1 VYGVLIK
8 LKKTVKHQEKG
19 EYICTNILRY
29 SLTNRE
35 KEPVESEDKK
45 PQR

>member
-1 VYGVLIK
+1 MKNSATFEELN
-8 LKKTVKHQEKG
+8 TF
-19 EYICTNILRY
+19 CTNILRY

-35 KEPVESEDKK
+35 KESVESEDKK

>member
-1 VYGVLIK
+1 MFKNSATFEELQLFCK
-8 LKKTVKHQEKG
+8 
-19 EYICTNILRY
+19 NILRY

-35 KEPVESEDKK
+35 KEPVESEDKE